1 MHSLRIRGAE
11 QNSNF
16 DESITDGSRKVKS
29 PAQQSVNKKSSLEPV
44 KLIQPMN
51 GEEKKTPYTVT
62 AFICGKGY
70 KNGDTLS
77 FDDKIPEATPES
89 ATASSPNTNI
99 PIISKNV
106 NAKFSAE
113 AQRANMR

>member
-1 MHSLRIRGAE
+1 MAE
-11 QNSNF
+11 RPKNYRLG
-16 DESITDGSRKVKS
+16 DIITGIHEKVKS

-51 GEEKKTPYTVT
+51 GEEKKKPPYTVT
-62 AFICGKGY
+62 AFICEKGY

-99 PIISKNV
+99 PTTNKNV